1 MTDTELRPLTRA
13 DTTLSI
19 NPTTWNAGLRFDQ
32 AQLRPA
38 PGQLLTVAG
47 QGSLDADGQ
56 VLHAGDVTAQL
67 ALAMANVEDLLAAG
81 GMDLRDVVR
90 LTIYVTDVDAALAGY
105 GAITERLDAVGA
117 TPPATLLEVRRLALP
132 GMAVEIDVT
141 AAR

>member
-1 MTDTELRPLTRA
+1 MTDTELRPPTSA
-13 DTTLSI
+13 DATISI
-19 NPTTWNAGLRFDQ
+19 NPTTWNAGLRYDQ

-38 PGQLLTVAG
+38 PSQLLTVAG
-47 QGSLDADGQ
+47 QGSIDADGQ
-56 VLHAGDVTAQL
+56 VLHADDVTAQL
-67 ALAMANVEDLLAAG
+67 ALAMAHVEELLAAG

-117 TPPATLLEVRRLALP
+117 SPPATLLEVRRLALP
-132 GMAVEIDVT
+132 GMAAEIDAT